1 MRHFNEFLKIGLVK
15 VRSKDLARAKSLI
28 ESAKKRKKVMEKY
41 LPLNEETSKQITEE
55 SYDIIR
61 ELIEAILSKN
71 GYKSYSHEA
80 TISFLKELNFSDYD
94 IKFADDLRK
103 VRNGSKYYGE
113 DIDVEYT
120 KKVSQFLNEIFD
132 KLNKLAE
139 K

>member
-1 MRHFNEFLKIGLVK
+1 MRHFNEFLKIGLIK
-15 VRSKDLARAKSLI
+15 IRPIDQARAKSLI

-55 SYDIIR
+55 SYDVIR
-61 ELIEAILSKN
+61 ELIEAILSKD

-94 IKFADDLRK
+94 LKFVDDLRK
-103 VRNGSKYYGE
+103 IRNGSKYYGE
-113 DIDVEYT
+113 DIDIEYT
-120 KKVSQFLNEIFD
+120 KNVSAFLAKIYSKLNE
-132 KLNKLAE
+132 LAE